1 MTAMSVLRAAE
12 ASWEV
17 VVANDAAHAK
27 VPRVALEVG
36 GWLVAGWWL
45 VGGWLVEERSN
56 KIDMKNP

>member
-36 GWLVAGWWL
+36 GWLVAGWL
-45 VGGWLVEERSN
+45 
-56 KIDMKNP
+56 KNEATK

>member
-27 VPRVALEVG
+27 VPRVALEG
-36 GWLVAGWWL
+36 GCIWL
-45 VGGWLVEERSN
+45 VG
-56 KIDMKNP
+56 

>member
-45 VGGWLVEERSN
+45 VGVT
-56 KIDMKNP
+56 

>member
-1 MTAMSVLRAAE
+1 MDPHGPYRTLGPGSAGMTAMSVLCAAE

-36 GWLVAGWWL
+36 CIWL
-45 VGGWLVEERSN
+45 VG
-56 KIDMKNP
+56 